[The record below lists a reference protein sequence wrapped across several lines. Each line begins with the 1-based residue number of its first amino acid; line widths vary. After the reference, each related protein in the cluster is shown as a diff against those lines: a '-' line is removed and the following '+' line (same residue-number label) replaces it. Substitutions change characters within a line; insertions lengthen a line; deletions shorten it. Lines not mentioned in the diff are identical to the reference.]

1 MSCLFLCCC
10 FFALLSETIISHK
23 ELYKVTLC
31 IEMPV
36 MRFICLGSELSS
48 FINSSEPQLLI
59 TKDHVIRIIT
69 SYLSFFFQIQKQ
81 LKEQEKLQYI
91 DHDKSLEEKEK
102 GNESF
107 KKGNSL

>member
-1 MSCLFLCCC
+1 MGFHLGSERVKVLSHKVMCHVCFFVVV

-31 IEMPV
+31 IEMPL

-59 TKDHVIRIIT
+59 TKDHVIQIIT
-69 SYLSFFFQIQKQ
+69 SYLSFFFPDTKAIEGARKAS
-81 LKEQEKLQYI
+81 I
-91 DHDKSLEEKEK
+91 H
-102 GNESF
+102 
-107 KKGNSL
+107 

>member
-1 MSCLFLCCC
+1 
-10 FFALLSETIISHK
+10 
-23 ELYKVTLC
+23 
-31 IEMPV
+31 MPV

-48 FINSSEPQLLI
+48 FINNSEPQLLI

-69 SYLSFFFQIQKQ
+69 SYLSFFFFQIQKQ